1 MIAPVLGNFSA
12 PSQARQNSDSLLS
25 CGCSIIPRMVQSTL
39 ITMNMN
45 MPTLTISDVSAVLHE
60 IFEDLGEDLDLGT
73 VDLTAETRLLDL
85 GLESISLLYLVSEL
99 QQHYAL
105 GDRLFRRMREAGAL
119 IRDLSVGELQS
130 MVVALKN
137 DIAA

>member
-1 MIAPVLGNFSA
+1 
-12 PSQARQNSDSLLS
+12 
-25 CGCSIIPRMVQSTL
+25 
-39 ITMNMN
+39 MNMN

-85 GLESISLLYLVSEL
+85 GLESISLVYLVSEL